1 MKEQNIE
8 ISVLV
13 TAYNEQAYI
22 GRCLRSLLD
31 QSISRHVFE
40 IIVVNDASTDLT
52 SYALDV
58 FGDSIRVINNEK
70 NLALPAS
77 INRGIEVARGDY
89 IVRVDGDDYVNSE
102 FLNFLHSYLT
112 FNDYAD
118 AVACDYFLVDD
129 DEQVISRANCDLEP
143 IGCGIMF
150 KRRHLIDVGL
160 YDPAF
165 KRHEDKDL
173 RLRFEKK
180 YCVKRLD
187 LPLYRYRQHQNNITG
202 DTVLMDKY
210 MEALK
215 IKHNL
220 K

>member
-58 FGDSIRVINNEK
+58 FGESIRVINNEK

-77 INRGIEVARGDY
+77 INRGIEAARGDY

-112 FNDYAD
+112 FNEYVD

-165 KRHEDKDL
+165 KLSLIH
-173 RLRFEKK
+173 
-180 YCVKRLD
+180 
-187 LPLYRYRQHQNNITG
+187 I
-202 DTVLMDKY
+202 
-210 MEALK
+210 
-215 IKHNL
+215 
-220 K
+220 